1 MASLEAK
8 LVRIEEQLQHLRND
22 LAELAR
28 AIHGPNGS
36 IRNRLHKL
44 ENDAH
49 AARIAAETL
58 AQVKRR
64 QGEGFTKK
72 QQIAV
77 LVFGAVAA
85 LGTLV
90 SVVVALSQ
98 LSSGG

>member
-1 MASLEAK
+1 MASVEAR
-8 LVRIEEQLQHLRND
+8 LARIEEQLQNLRGD

-36 IRNRLHKL
+36 IRNRLHTI
-44 ENDAH
+44 ENDS
-49 AARIAAETL
+49 AAAKAAAAAL
-58 AQVKRR
+58 AEVRR
-64 QGEGFTKK
+64 EKGEGFTKK
-72 QQIAV
+72 QAVAV

-90 SVVVALSQ
+90 SIAVALSQ